1 MGGGL
6 CLLIAFDCPRLL
18 PSSASDHMRNVVR
31 WKVSMEFGA
40 AERSLIG
47 QLALHLGFPRD
58 ESSLRSYLSGEN
70 GTLID
75 LLPELGT
82 LRDVSFYV
90 CCSTSTHAASE

>member
-1 MGGGL
+1 
-6 CLLIAFDCPRLL
+6 
-18 PSSASDHMRNVVR
+18 MRNVVR

-90 CCSTSTHAASE
+90 CCSTSTHAASECHRSPRRVRLCVQHELARCL

>member
-1 MGGGL
+1 
-6 CLLIAFDCPRLL
+6 
-18 PSSASDHMRNVVR
+18 MRDAVR

-90 CCSTSTHAASE
+90 CSTSTHAASECHRSP